1 MAISNGGHGHIL
13 LRRELNVR
21 LMEVIRN
28 IVLIA
33 CMLQMQAHAE
43 IYKWRDAKGVM
54 NYSDVPPPAGKQNVK
69 EIKATKVSNEYP
81 LTRADAYK
89 EDAQQVAAEK
99 ETADG
104 KGQKKQPMSDEA
116 AAVAKAAETRMKA
129 QNCAA
134 ARSNYRN
141 YAVGGRMQTVNEVGE
156 KEYLSDEQIRENLAR
171 AQFEIDENC
180 PVE

>member
-1 MAISNGGHGHIL
+1 
-13 LRRELNVR
+13 VKF
-21 LMEVIRN
+21 MEVMRN

-33 CMLQMQAHAE
+33 CLMHVTAHAE
-43 IYKWRDAKGVM
+43 IYKWRDAKGVV
-54 NYSDVPPPAGKQNVK
+54 NYSDMPPPAGKEGTQK
-69 EIKATKVSNEYP
+69 IKAATVTSEYP

-89 EDAQQVAAEK
+89 EDATAAPADQ
-99 ETADG
+99 ETASG
-104 KGQKKQPMSDEA
+104 KGKPKTQMPDEA